1 MQSAHQASYFI
12 GESDIESI
20 GNRDKNEIA
29 AQNIEFIAT
38 GTGDAADKFEL
49 IKSLANS

>member
-38 GTGDAADKFEL
+38 GTGAADKFEL